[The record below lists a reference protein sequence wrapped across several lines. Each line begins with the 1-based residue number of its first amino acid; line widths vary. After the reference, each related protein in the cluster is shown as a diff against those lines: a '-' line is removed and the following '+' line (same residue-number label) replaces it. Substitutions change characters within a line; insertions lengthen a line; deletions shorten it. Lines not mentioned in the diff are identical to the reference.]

1 MAPSIHDVAKRAGVS
16 IATVSRILNNT
27 TTVNEKKIA
36 AVKEAIEYYNY
47 EPNQYGRGLVKQTS
61 NMIGVYFH
69 YLEAH
74 MLDSVYNLELL
85 KGIERVISKY
95 NYSLVLINENENYL
109 RRSDAKPKF
118 LEYINQKRIDGL
130 LINSLSAK
138 LTAEEAFK
146 KLFDEKYPMVYIG
159 KRFHES
165 GYNVYAQY
173 DVYMYRMM
181 EKLYQ
186 KKHRNILVYLYYL
199 HEENFKRVQERVSRS
214 MPDMNIHPEILAV
227 NLTQEM
233 RDIIL
238 NQIANYVCKEGYSA
252 ICTSDISLAN
262 LVLGGCKELNLS
274 IPGDVSVISV
284 EHKRGDGQLMFP
296 AVDAFYVPAQDM
308 GAAAA
313 ELLMGCIREEPLS
326 EVSKEFET
334 VYIKRESI
342 K

>member
-1 MAPSIHDVAKRAGVS
+1 MTPSIRDVAKRAGVS

-27 TTVNEKKIA
+27 TTVNEKKVA

-69 YLEAH
+69 YSEAH
-74 MLDSVYNLELL
+74 MFDNIYNLELL
-85 KGIERVISKY
+85 KGMERVISKY
-95 NYSLVLINENENYL
+95 NYSLVLINENEKYIRQNN
-109 RRSDAKPKF
+109 AKPKF

-130 LINSLSAK
+130 LLSSLSTK
-138 LTAEEAFK
+138 LTDEAALK
-146 KLFDEKYPMVYIG
+146 KLLDEKYPIVYIG
-159 KRFHES
+159 KRFYAN

-173 DVYMYRMM
+173 EVYMYRMM

-186 KKHRNILVYLYYL
+186 KKHRNILVYVYYL
-199 HEENFKRVQERVSRS
+199 HEENFKRVRERVDRF
-214 MPDMNIHPEILAV
+214 MPDMKIHTEILAV
-227 NLTQEM
+227 NFTQAI
-233 RDIIL
+233 RDKVV
-238 NQIANYVCKEGYSA
+238 NQIAKYVCKEGYSA
-252 ICTSDISLAN
+252 ICTGDMSLAN
-262 LVLGGCKELNLS
+262 LVLGGCKELNLA

-284 EHKRGDGQLMFP
+284 EHKRGEGRLMFP
-296 AVDAFYVPAQDM
+296 AVDAFYVPTQDM

-313 ELLMGCIREEPLS
+313 ELLISCMREDAVF

-334 VYIKRESI
+334 EYIKRESL